1 MGEFTNFFLFTNNTR
16 EINRYIENNVLGS
29 AISIIF
35 LIYILAGIWIKS
47 RKGLSGFFS
56 ALLFVFF
63 AAIGTGGTLYALNNR
78 LEDKKYYDDKYQ
90 NLLNVYNSQSYKIA
104 EGEVHVLYSQ
114 PFSGHTQ
121 GDIINVGGIEL
132 EISYFQLTFGYNQT
146 IAHGG
151 VLREGVYA
159 RIYYTDDVILRIDL
173 KKSD

>member
-1 MGEFTNFFLFTNNTR
+1 MDEFTNFFLFTNNTR
-16 EINRYIENNVLGS
+16 EIYRQVELDYIGS
-29 AISIIF
+29 GISIFF

-47 RKGLSGFFS
+47 RKKLSRLYS
-56 ALLFVFF
+56 ALFF
-63 AAIGTGGTLYALNNR
+63 ILLATIGTGGTLYSLNNR
-78 LEDKKYYDDKYQ
+78 LEDKKYYDDKYL
-90 NLLNVYNSQSYKIA
+90 NLLNVHNSQSYKIA

-121 GDIINVGGIEL
+121 GDIINVGGIEF
-132 EISYFQLTFGYNQT
+132 EISYFELTFGYNQT

-173 KKSD
+173 KQSD